1 MTTITAETA
10 RSFPEAAGAD
20 TKGQHLEVVTAE
32 PESLLRRMFALDP
45 ELGDLTVVG
54 VGLEEAFLA
63 LTGDGAD
70 GNGTGPEGGS

>member
-1 MTTITAETA
+1 ME
-10 RSFPEAAGAD
+10 

-32 PESLLRRMFALDP
+32 PEAVLRRMFELDP

-63 LTGDGAD
+63 LTGDGA
-70 GNGTGPEGGS
+70 GPEGEA